1 MALPA
6 AFLDELRAR
15 TPLSALIGRRV
26 RLARSGRNWKGNC
39 PFHQEHTPSFY
50 VYDDHFH
57 CFGCGAHGDAVGFV
71 MQTQGLDFREA
82 VDLLAREAG
91 LDVPRPNAEAAA
103 AERRRHDLGSVLT
116 AAATAFQRRLL
127 LPEGARALSY
137 LRGRGLSEETIRRF
151 GLGYAPGR
159 GALTAEL
166 GREGIEPSLLV
177 EAGLLRQDDGGGR
190 PFELFFERVMFPI
203 RDRRGAVISFGGR
216 TLGDGQPKYL
226 NGPETALFSK
236 RRTLYGL
243 DLARAAARAGAPV
256 IVAEGYM
263 DVIAL
268 HQGGF
273 AGAVAPL
280 GTALTAEQM
289 EELWRLAPE
298 PVLCFDA
305 DAAGRAASIRAADAA
320 LPMLAPERT
329 LRIAIL
335 PEGQDPDALIRE
347 QGSAAFQRVLDAAS
361 PLADAL
367 YGLLRA
373 AAPLASP
380 EQRAAFRARLEAAAA
395 RIDDR
400 GLAREYRQALL
411 DRFFAENRRP
421 QGLVAGGRPRAA
433 GGWTQSPAGRPGP
446 LGPKPARPGASR
458 ATPTPEEAASERL
471 RLLAAILLHHP
482 SLVGGIEEQWQQID
496 LPPGLAPLREAVLAW
511 AESRGHEG
519 LALDS
524 AGLIAHLHDIG
535 LGAVSKRVLA
545 SSPFPLPVFA
555 LPDAVSA
562 EAEAGWW
569 HIFGLLHHD
578 RLDAEI
584 EAAQRDFAEQPDER
598 TQRRLL
604 ALAEARERLRQGET
618 DDAGA

>member
-15 TPLSALIGRRV
+15 TPLPALIGRRV

-39 PFHQEHTPSFY
+39 PFHQENTPSFY

-91 LDVPRPNAEAAA
+91 LDVPRPSAEAAA

-116 AAATAFQRRLL
+116 AAAAAFQRRLL

-166 GREGIEPSLLV
+166 GRDGIEPAMLA
-177 EAGLLRQDDGGGR
+177 EAGLLRQDEGGAR

-256 IVAEGYM
+256 IIAEGYM

-329 LRIAIL
+329 LRIATL
-335 PEGQDPDALIRE
+335 PEGQDPDALIRD
-347 QGSAAFQRVLDAAS
+347 QGSDAFQRVLDAAP

-380 EQRAAFRARLEAAAA
+380 EQRAAFRARLEAVAA

-411 DRFFAENRRP
+411 DRFFAENRRLHAP
-421 QGLVAGGRPRAA
+421 GRRNKAPGGSAGPF
-433 GGWTQSPAGRPGP
+433 
-446 LGPKPARPGASR
+446 GPKPGWLGASR
-458 ATPTPEEAASERL
+458 TSPTPEEGASERL

-482 SLVGGIEEQWQQID
+482 ALIGGIEEQWQQID
-496 LPPGLAPLREAVLAW
+496 LPPWLGPLREAVLAW
-511 AESRGHEG
+511 AESRGRAG
-519 LALDS
+519 QALDS
-524 AGLIAHLHDIG
+524 AGLIAHLHDVG
-535 LGAVSKRVLA
+535 LDAVSKRVLA

-569 HIFGLLHHD
+569 HIFGLLHHA

-618 DDAGA
+618 GDGGA

>member
-39 PFHQEHTPSFY
+39 PFHQENTPSFY

-91 LDVPRPNAEAAA
+91 LDVPRPSAEAAA
-103 AERRRHDLGSVLT
+103 AERRRHDLGGVL
-116 AAATAFQRRLL
+116 AAAAAAFQRRLF
-127 LPEGARALSY
+127 LPEGGRALSY

-166 GREGIEPSLLV
+166 GREGIEPALLV
-177 EAGLLRQDDGGGR
+177 EAGLLRQDEEGAR

-216 TLGDGQPKYL
+216 MLGDGQPKYL
-226 NGPETALFSK
+226 NGPETALFAK

-289 EELWRLAPE
+289 EELWRLSPE

-305 DAAGRAASIRAADAA
+305 DAAGRAASIRAADVA

-347 QGSAAFQRVLDAAS
+347 QGSAAFQQVLDAAP

-380 EQRAAFRARLEAAAA
+380 EQRAAFRARLEAVAV
-395 RIDDR
+395 RIEDR

-411 DRFFAENRRP
+411 DRFFSESR
-421 QGLVAGGRPRAA
+421 RPRARSEWHKAPGGQPSAFGPRPVRA
-433 GGWTQSPAGRPGP
+433 GAGR
-446 LGPKPARPGASR
+446 AS
-458 ATPTPEEAASERL
+458 PTPEEGASERL

-482 SLVGGIEEQWQQID
+482 ALIGGIEEQWQQID
-496 LPPGLAPLREAVLAW
+496 LPPWLAPLREAVLAW
-511 AESRGHEG
+511 AESRGREG
-519 LALDS
+519 RALDS
-524 AGLIAHLHDIG
+524 AGLIAHLHEVG

-618 DDAGA
+618 DDDGA